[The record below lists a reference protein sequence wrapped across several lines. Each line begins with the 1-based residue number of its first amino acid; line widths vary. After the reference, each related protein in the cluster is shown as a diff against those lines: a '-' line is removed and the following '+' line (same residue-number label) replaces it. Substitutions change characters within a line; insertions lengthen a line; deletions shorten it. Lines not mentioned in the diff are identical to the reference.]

1 MDCLRACLW
10 GCSRLTGTYYIGIQ
24 KYLLSP
30 YCEKQAFF
38 PPSAGV
44 LSRLL
49 STHIYIIIIYVRPR
63 ATREKK
69 SRPTAGHVGDSLWG
83 GLVMYGRSLLR
94 GSAGIGR

>member
-1 MDCLRACLW
+1 MDCLRRAC
-10 GCSRLTGTYYIGIQ
+10 GVCSRLTGTYYIGIQ

-30 YCEKQAFF
+30 YCEKRAFF

-44 LSRLL
+44 LPRLL
-49 STHIYIIIIYVRPR
+49 SIRIYIYIYVRPR

-69 SRPTAGHVGDSLWG
+69 SRPTAVHVGDSLWG
-83 GLVMYGRSLLR
+83 GLVMYGRSFLR